1 MYGISAREPVRVL
14 SGVLGSG
21 RPLGKLPLEIGVS
34 FSRRCAMSRFCRA
47 RFHLRMVRLGKMLA
61 DAPPGR
67 CYACARTF
75 DTRESDAK
83 IPESFCSKI
92 CEDEFLRE
100 YFKGANLSEC
110 TRAFELLT
118 ALLGNNGAEG

>member
-1 MYGISAREPVRVL
+1 MT
-14 SGVLGSG
+14 
-21 RPLGKLPLEIGVS
+21 
-34 FSRRCAMSRFCRA
+34 RFRRA

-67 CYACARTF
+67 CFACTRTF
-75 DTRESDAK
+75 DPSESEAK
-83 IPESFCSKI
+83 IPESFCSKL

-110 TRAFELLT
+110 DRAFEILT
-118 ALLGNNGAEG
+118 ALLGQNGAER